1 MSANAPLPAKES
13 KRRILIVDD
22 HPIVRQG
29 LAKLI
34 AHEPDIEICG
44 SAEDVDEAIEQV
56 RTTHPDLVVV
66 DIALKTSHGIELIPR
81 IHTFDRRMKVLVWSM
96 FGETLY
102 AERVLRAGA
111 AGYINKQEAIEK
123 VVDAIRQVLNGEIY
137 LSPRMASRLLG
148 RLGPDGLGLHDPV
161 AALSNRELAV
171 LEMVGQG
178 MTTKQISR
186 RLQISAKT
194 VDGYRENIKKKLNL
208 ANSTE
213 LSQRAFQWV
222 LEQH

>member
-1 MSANAPLPAKES
+1 MSENAPAAMKAG
-13 KRRILIVDD
+13 KRQILIVDD

-34 AHEPDIEICG
+34 AQEPDIEICDN
-44 SAEDVDEAIEQV
+44 AEDVDEALEQV
-56 RTTHPDLVVV
+56 KATRPDLVVI
-66 DIALKTSHGIELIPR
+66 DIALKSSFGIELIPQIREFDKR
-81 IHTFDRRMKVLVWSM
+81 IKILVWSM

-123 VVDAIRQVLNGEIY
+123 VIDAIRQVLNGEIY
-137 LSPRMASRLLG
+137 LSPRMTSRLLG
-148 RLGPDGLGLHDPV
+148 RLGPDTPSQQDPV
-161 AALSNRELAV
+161 ATLSNRELAV

-178 MTTKQISR
+178 MTTKQISM
-186 RLQISAKT
+186 RLQISVKT

-208 ANSTE
+208 GNSAE
-213 LSQRAFQWV
+213 LSQRAVQWV
-222 LEQH
+222 LEQR